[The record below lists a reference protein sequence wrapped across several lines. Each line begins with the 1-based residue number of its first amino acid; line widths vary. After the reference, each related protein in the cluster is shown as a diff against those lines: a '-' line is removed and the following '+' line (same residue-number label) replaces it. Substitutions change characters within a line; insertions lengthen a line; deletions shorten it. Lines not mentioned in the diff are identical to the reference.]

1 MGQTALESLITPARI
16 AGFGA
21 ERGGNVR
28 ENRVLRGWTDT
39 CCRDRAE
46 TDAMTKTQDSW
57 LVRLSQMDLWLVAG
71 VFGTVL
77 LLILPVPPFL
87 LDLLL
92 AVSIAS
98 SLLILL
104 VILYTDDPSEFTG
117 FPSLLLFVTLFRL
130 ALNVATTRLIL
141 ISGDAGHIIEAFG
154 NFVVGGN
161 YVVGIVIFA
170 ILVIINFVVI
180 TKGAGRI
187 AEVAARFTLDAM
199 PGKQMAID
207 AELGAGIIIEQ
218 QARARR
224 RKVEQEAD
232 FYGAMDGAS
241 KFVRGDAVAAV
252 IITVV
257 NVVGG
262 FAIGMAQRG
271 MSFTEAL
278 SRYTLLSIGDG
289 LVSQIPALVTSMAAG
304 LLVTRAA
311 SRNNFG
317 EELGRQL
324 TSYPRAL
331 SILAAMLGLLS
342 LVPGLPMVPF
352 LVLAVLAWF
361 ISRNI
366 KPEAAAGDAARKA
379 DGKVSRAGDGP
390 AGAAAAGAAP
400 GAAAPAGDKLE
411 TLLGVDAMLIE
422 LGFGL
427 VSLADPRKGGD
438 LLERVTGVRRQF
450 AQDMGVV
457 IPPIKLRDNLQI
469 GANEYRFLLKGNP
482 VATGSLMPGYSLAM
496 NATNSRVTLKGIPT
510 TEPVFQLPAT
520 WITEV
525 ERKTAEIA
533 GYTVV
538 DASSVLITH
547 LTEVVKHQ
555 SHEILSRQ
563 DVQQLLDNLKTT
575 HPTVV
580 NELIPAQLNAG
591 QVQRILQN
599 LLAEGISIRNLAS
612 ILEKVSDFAG
622 VTKNPDELSEQA
634 RRALGPQI
642 VKPYQ
647 DERGVLKAITLDPRL
662 EQEIAKGVRQSQ
674 NEIALLLEPRLAR
687 HLVESLSKMIQG
699 LLAAGQAPVVLCGP
713 HIRLA
718 FRRFFEAT
726 FSDLTVLSY
735 SEVPSKVDI
744 QSAGTL
750 VVPEG

>member
-1 MGQTALESLITPARI
+1 
-16 AGFGA
+16 
-21 ERGGNVR
+21 
-28 ENRVLRGWTDT
+28 
-39 CCRDRAE
+39 
-46 TDAMTKTQDSW
+46 MTKTQDSW
-57 LVRLSQMDLWLVAG
+57 IVRLSQMDLWLVVG

-77 LLILPVPPFL
+77 LLILPVPPLL

-161 YVVGIVIFA
+161 YVVGIVIFS
-170 ILVIINFVVI
+170 ILVVINFVVI

-207 AELGAGIIIEQ
+207 AELGAGIINEQ

-252 IITVV
+252 MITVV
-257 NVVGG
+257 NIVGG

-311 SRNNFG
+311 SKNNFG

-331 SILAAMLGLLS
+331 TILSVMLAFLS
-342 LVPGLPMVPF
+342 VVPGLPMFPF
-352 LVLAVLAWF
+352 LVLSVITWF
-361 ISRNI
+361 VGKNI
-366 KPEAAAGDAARKA
+366 KNRPAAGADAKQKA
-379 DGKVSRAGDGP
+379 DGKSGKSNEAAANAVP
-390 AGAAAAGAAP
+390 GAAAAPAA
-400 GAAAPAGDKLE
+400 DKLE
-411 TLLGVDAMLIE
+411 NLLGVDALLIE

-427 VSLADPRKGGD
+427 VSLADSRKGGD

-450 AQDMGVV
+450 AQEMGLL

-469 GANEYRFLLKGNP
+469 GANEYRFLLKGNS
-482 VATGSLMPGYSLAM
+482 VASGSLMPGYSLAM
-496 NATNSRVTLKGIPT
+496 NATNSRVTLKGVPT

-563 DVQQLLDNLKTT
+563 DVQQLLDHLKTT

-580 NELIPAQLNAG
+580 NELIPAQLNVG

-622 VTKNPDELSEQA
+622 VTKNPDELSEHA

-647 DERGVLKAITLDPRL
+647 DDRGVLKAITLDPRL

-674 NEIALLLEPRLAR
+674 TEIALLLDPRLAR
-687 HLVESLSKMIQG
+687 HLVENLSKMIQS
-699 LLAAGQAPVVLCGP
+699 LLASGQAPVVLCGP

-735 SEVPSKVDI
+735 SEVPSRVDI

-750 VVPEG
+750 VVPE

>member
-1 MGQTALESLITPARI
+1 
-16 AGFGA
+16 
-21 ERGGNVR
+21 
-28 ENRVLRGWTDT
+28 
-39 CCRDRAE
+39 
-46 TDAMTKTQDSW
+46 MTKTQDSW
-57 LVRLSQMDLWLVAG
+57 ILRLSQMDLWLVVG

-77 LLILPVPPFL
+77 LLILPVPPLL

-161 YVVGIVIFA
+161 YVVGIVIFS
-170 ILVIINFVVI
+170 ILVVINFVVI

-207 AELGAGIIIEQ
+207 AELGAGIINEQ

-252 IITVV
+252 MITVV
-257 NVVGG
+257 NIVGG

-311 SRNNFG
+311 SKNNFG

-331 SILAAMLGLLS
+331 TILSVMLAFLS
-342 LVPGLPMVPF
+342 VVPGLPMFPF
-352 LVLAVLAWF
+352 LVLSVVTWF
-361 ISRNI
+361 VGKNI
-366 KPEAAAGDAARKA
+366 KNRPATGADAKQKA
-379 DGKVSRAGDGP
+379 DGKSGKSNEAAANAVP
-390 AGAAAAGAAP
+390 GAAAAPAA
-400 GAAAPAGDKLE
+400 DKLE
-411 TLLGVDAMLIE
+411 NLLGVDALLIE

-427 VSLADPRKGGD
+427 VSLADSRKGGD

-450 AQDMGVV
+450 AQEMGLL

-469 GANEYRFLLKGNP
+469 GANEYRFLLKGNS
-482 VATGSLMPGYSLAM
+482 VASGSLMPGYSLAM
-496 NATNSRVTLKGIPT
+496 NATNSRVTLKGVPT

-563 DVQQLLDNLKTT
+563 DVQQLLDHLKTT

-580 NELIPAQLNAG
+580 NELIPAQLNVG

-622 VTKNPDELSEQA
+622 VTKNPDELSEHA

-647 DERGVLKAITLDPRL
+647 DDRGVLKAITLDPRL

-674 NEIALLLEPRLAR
+674 TEIALLLDPRLAR
-687 HLVESLSKMIQG
+687 HLVENLSKMIQS
-699 LLAAGQAPVVLCGP
+699 LLASGQAPVVLCGP

-735 SEVPSKVDI
+735 SEVPSRVDI

-750 VVPEG
+750 VVPE